1 MSVEITNMYLFVV
14 AQYQEHN
21 YAMFLG
27 DLIRNM
33 CHLVVAQYQEYNY
46 ATFPGD
52 LIIILSI
59 HTYNV
64 RTCCIAIRKQCHI
77 MK

>member
-27 DLIRNM
+27 DLICNM

-46 ATFPGD
+46 ATY
-52 LIIILSI
+52 LSWRSNNYI
-59 HTYNV
+59 EYTY
-64 RTCCIAIRKQCHI
+64 IQRKN
-77 MK
+77 MLYSYT